1 MTIQDW
7 GAIGEIVGAV
17 AVLLTLLYL
26 AKQIKHSSDVAKVTS
41 YHQAIDQI
49 VRSGEDPDFSILAT
63 KIARGE
69 SLTPEEQTRS
79 NVLATIF
86 IYGHEILLHL
96 RNRGQVD
103 EKLWQNVISNNM
115 VYLKSDMIL
124 PVLRERPGPISH
136 ELRELVEHAPEDR
149 GPG

>member
-1 MTIQDW
+1 MSIQDW
-7 GAIGEIVGAV
+7 GAIGEIAGAI

-49 VRSGEDPDFSILAT
+49 VRAGIDPDFSILAT
-63 KIARGE
+63 KIERGE

-79 NVLATIF
+79 NTLATIF

-96 RNRGQVD
+96 LNQGHVD
-103 EKLWQNVISNNM
+103 KRLWENVISNNM
-115 VYLKSDMIL
+115 VYLKSDMML
-124 PVLRERPGPISH
+124 PVLRERPGPISL
-136 ELRELVEHAPEDR
+136 ELSKLVESATR
-149 GPG
+149 

>member
-1 MTIQDW
+1 MSIQDW
-7 GAIGEIVGAV
+7 GAIGEIVGAI

-26 AKQIKHSSDVAKVTS
+26 ARQIKHSSDVAKVAS

-49 VRSGEDPDFSILAT
+49 VRSAEAPDFSILAT
-63 KIARGE
+63 KIERGE

-79 NVLATIF
+79 NLLATIF

-96 RNRGQVD
+96 LDQGQVD
-103 EKLWQNVISNNM
+103 ERLWENLISNNM
-115 VYLKSDMIL
+115 VYLKSDMML

-136 ELRELVEHAPEDR
+136 ELLKLVENATE
-149 GPG
+149 

>member
-1 MTIQDW
+1 MSIQDW
-7 GAIGEIVGAV
+7 GAIGEVVGAI

-26 AKQIKHSSDVAKVTS
+26 AKQIKHSIDVAKVTS

-49 VRSGEDPDFSILAT
+49 VRSGEAPDFSILAT
-63 KIARGE
+63 KIERGE

-96 RNRGQVD
+96 FSQNQVD
-103 EKLWQNVISNNM
+103 ERLWENVISNNM
-115 VYLKSDMIL
+115 VYLKSDMML

-136 ELRELVEHAPEDR
+136 ELLKLVENTTE
-149 GPG
+149 

>member
-26 AKQIKHSSDVAKVTS
+26 AKQIKHSIEVAKVSS

-49 VRSGEDPDFSILAT
+49 VRSGEDPDFSRLAT
-63 KIARGE
+63 KIENGE

-79 NVLATIF
+79 NILATVF

-96 RNRGQVD
+96 RNRDQID
-103 EKLWQNVISNNM
+103 ETLWENVITNNM
-115 VYLKSDMIL
+115 VYLKSDMML
-124 PVLRERPGPISH
+124 PVLRERPGKISH
-136 ELRELVEHAPEDR
+136 ELLKLVEKAS
-149 GPG
+149 